1 MSEPMQ
7 QQTHSIFSNI
17 GTHMRYLLSEVYAH
31 ELNGKQVITT
41 CPDPKLV
48 SPKNILCTIETMAL
62 SYDDQRILAGNIAF
76 ALNRERGY
84 TE

>member
-1 MSEPMQ
+1 MAEPMQ
-7 QQTHSIFSNI
+7 QQTLFNHL
-17 GTHMRYLLSEVYAH
+17 GKHMRYLLSQVFAH

-41 CPDPKLV
+41 CNDPNFV
-48 SPKNILCTIETMAL
+48 GPGNILCTIETMAL

-76 ALNRERGY
+76 ALNVERGF